1 MAVLV
6 VLDVD
11 GRFCKGDEESTVAI
25 QPGTQII
32 LHIHLSNL
40 NPISGVGDFLRY
52 STKFQYFSLF
62 PKQVSSKFELDST
75 FAF

>member
-1 MAVLV
+1 MDVLI

-11 GRFCKGDEESTVAI
+11 GRFGKGDEESTVAI

-40 NPISGVGDFLRY
+40 NPISGVGDFFALLNKI
-52 STKFQYFSLF
+52 SIFFPFS
-62 PKQVSSKFELDST
+62 
-75 FAF
+75 